1 MKRRTDEENHVMIGQ
16 TDWYAQAGKRPFR
29 EDGFTL
35 ALMTQIEQAATAGSI
50 KTHKRFRVRKSFVF
64 TALAMLLLLG
74 TLIWPFREWRNGH
87 LASSPLTPFQA
98 AAPMPTVTPTATGK
112 DYVPPIGSAEFEF
125 SGKKYYMP
133 LPLDR
138 NKERAYAAETSA
150 GIIWSPAPPVVNYTK
165 PKYTHPTEPYTLY
178 LSPKDQPELS
188 AATALRVYT
197 YPLYAGG
204 AQSYY
209 DLGTIYGVGDYA
221 LIITGTFTLGTN
233 KRTEAEL
240 SLIDTRKVSASKVV
254 VPRNLLTFDSS
265 LSLYR
270 SYLAIDKQ
278 NEELLLVN
286 YTDNKKGGFDQH
298 AKLYDL
304 ESGHIQQLDSVIRID
319 INGTVETVIYEVKGE
334 KRTAE
339 MGMKLG
345 QQWYLD
351 QFEQQ

>member
-1 MKRRTDEENHVMIGQ
+1 
-16 TDWYAQAGKRPFR
+16 
-29 EDGFTL
+29 
-35 ALMTQIEQAATAGSI
+35 MTQIEQAATAGSM

-74 TLIWPFREWRNGH
+74 TLIGPLGEWRNGH
-87 LASSPLTPFQA
+87 LALSPLIPHQA
-98 AAPMPTVTPTATGK
+98 AAPKPAVTPTMIGK

-138 NKERAYAAETSA
+138 NKERSYATETST

-197 YPLYAGG
+197 YPLYVGG
-204 AQSYY
+204 AQSYNE
-209 DLGTIYGVGDYA
+209 LWGVSGEGSYVF
-221 LIITGTFTLGTN
+221 LVTNTFTIGTA
-233 KRTEAEL
+233 KSTEMEL
-240 SLIDTRKVSASKVV
+240 PVVDTRKVTASKVV
-254 VPRNLLTFDSS
+254 VPRYLFTVDSS

-270 SYLAIDKQ
+270 SYLAIDKR
-278 NEELLLVN
+278 NEELLLVY

-319 INGTVETVIYEVKGE
+319 INGTLETAIYEVKGE

-339 MGMKLG
+339 MATKLG

-351 QFEQQ
+351 QLDQQ